1 MSMYTKSKFSFKD
14 NVNKSRNYS
23 F

>member
-1 MSMYTKSKFSFKD
+1 MSMYTKIKFSFKD